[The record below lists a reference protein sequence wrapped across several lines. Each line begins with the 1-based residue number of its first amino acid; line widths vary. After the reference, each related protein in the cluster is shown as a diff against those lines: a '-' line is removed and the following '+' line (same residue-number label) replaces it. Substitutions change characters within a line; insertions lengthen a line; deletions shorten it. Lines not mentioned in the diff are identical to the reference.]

1 MAAPRL
7 FRTVLLASLVS
18 VFVAV
23 AAQGT
28 AAAEDQAAVNKVTN
42 LNKKAIDAYN
52 KQDYET
58 ARAVLKEA
66 LELCASAGLDRHPI
80 RARTHI
86 HFGIVAIVGFKQR
99 EVGLKQFRKALE
111 VQPDIKL
118 TKSLATPELQ
128 DAFEEAVLAGE
139 QGGGGPK
146 TAGEGGAWG
155 MAVLAAYMLSASTE
169 PSLADYAPA

>member
-99 EVGLKQFRKALE
+99 EVGLK
-111 VQPDIKL
+111 
-118 TKSLATPELQ
+118 
-128 DAFEEAVLAGE
+128 
-139 QGGGGPK
+139 
-146 TAGEGGAWG
+146 
-155 MAVLAAYMLSASTE
+155 
-169 PSLADYAPA
+169 